1 MAFPRPKATNLLGYV
16 PRVDYDEGLATP
28 RLDGGKASM
37 AMEAE
42 RPSSTGSFVNQSLPS
57 SVRFRMPVSHT
68 ASSMLY
74 PEARTDAPQ
83 RTAPALADARA
94 SALLGWLTLVVVL
107 VVGAPLF
114 LCMPLSFDASH
125 YDICS
130 RNLLHG
136 GVHYRDTF
144 DNNLPGI
151 VWLQAGI
158 RWLVGWRSESL
169 HAVDL
174 LFFTVDVFLLLP
186 WVRRGV
192 RIWTAVALFAF
203 YLFLPE
209 PCPCQR
215 DIWMFLPAVVGLT
228 LRRLQVRHL
237 SRPAASLM
245 AVVATAVL
253 EGICWG
259 TAVWIKPF
267 VFVPALACW
276 LVSLLQIRNARPGRK
291 GLLIADLLGLLLGG
305 VMIGAI
311 GLFFLWWSGS
321 WSYFWEIFLVWN
333 RDYGGVTR
341 RLDIRFATIGVFWYL
356 FLPWS
361 LAPCLAVFFAVAALK
376 REIGAEQSPIA
387 PSQPSRPKLALLAA
401 FFLGWLFQALVFQ
414 LPHQYVLAVTV
425 IPAVVLIAALYQ
437 WRRLPPV
444 PATMRMCLFA
454 LLALVWTMAFQLGRL
469 PLWAH
474 CCREGST
481 PELRSLLAMRRN
493 TAYSVDAKELAD
505 VERFLVSQKA
515 KDGEVTCMSGCTHPL
530 YLDLNLKPST
540 RFPQVEMTCLFF
552 TKHRQEVLNELNASH
567 QRFIVSDLVWT
578 GMTPHAGRGDQSGRS
593 VGVAARVSGQ
603 ICSALSVERAS
614 RIPLRE
620 ICSAARNEA
629 GVAVLASEPDLRF
642 GRHERLRGAVLGGPE
657 FPRRRGGAAK
667 RRRDRRFIQALATDQ
682 RPGGTTRCAD

>member
-1 MAFPRPKATNLLGYV
+1 
-16 PRVDYDEGLATP
+16 
-28 RLDGGKASM
+28 
-37 AMEAE
+37 
-42 RPSSTGSFVNQSLPS
+42 
-57 SVRFRMPVSHT
+57 
-68 ASSMLY
+68 
-74 PEARTDAPQ
+74 
-83 RTAPALADARA
+83 
-94 SALLGWLTLVVVL
+94 
-107 VVGAPLF
+107 
-114 LCMPLSFDASH
+114 MPLSFDASH
-125 YDICS
+125 YDICA

-311 GLFFLWWSGS
+311 GLFFLWRSGS

-401 FFLGWLFQALVFQ
+401 FFLGWLFQALSFS
-414 LPHQYVLAVTV
+414 
-425 IPAVVLIAALYQ
+425 IAAPVRPRGDGNS
-437 WRRLPPV
+437 RRRADRRSLPMATAAAGAGYDANV
-444 PATMRMCLFA
+444 SFRLAGARLDDGVSIGAPAAMGA
-454 LLALVWTMAFQLGRL
+454 
-469 PLWAH
+469 

-578 GMTPHAGRGDQSGRS
+578 GMTRTQAEETNPADPLALPREFPDKFALLYPWNEPVVFRSGRYVVQRTTRPAS
-593 VGVAARVSGQ
+593 RFWRVNPIYGSDATNDYAALYSADLSFHDVEAARRSVAVIDDLYKRSQQTNDPAGQ
-603 ICSALSVERAS
+603 HDARIRALTLFDQARRSWERARS
-614 RIPLRE
+614 RGLL
-620 ICSAARNEA
+620 
-629 GVAVLASEPDLRF
+629 VLAQ
-642 GRHERLRGAVLGGPE
+642 G
-657 FPRRRGGAAK
+657 
-667 RRRDRRFIQALATDQ
+667 RDRETAEQLKPTAPA
-682 RPGGTTRCAD
+682 